1 MPSRNNRYTE
11 QELTIARHF
20 RIFANHHRILLL
32 DVLIASRQC
41 RVTQLEMETGLS
53 RRQVYYQLG
62 VLRRIG
68 YIYSVYHKGRY
79 IVRFGKSWYEAG
91 ESIYAQLRNLS
102 EAPKQPSKG
111 SSEGFLRIE

>member
-1 MPSRNNRYTE
+1 MPPRNNRYTE
-11 QELTIARHF
+11 QELSTALHF

-68 YIYSVYHKGRY
+68 YVYCIYHKGRY
-79 IVRFGKSWYEAG
+79 IVRFGKSWYETG
-91 ESIYAQLRNLS
+91 ESLYTQLRNLT
-102 EAPKQPSKG
+102 EALKQPSKD
-111 SSEGFLRIE
+111 SSEGFLHIE

>member
-1 MPSRNNRYTE
+1 MPQRTNRYTK
-11 QELTIARHF
+11 QEVAIARHF
-20 RIFANHHRILLL
+20 RIFASQQRILLI
-32 DVLIASRQC
+32 DALIAFGQC

-79 IVRFGKSWYEAG
+79 FVRLGKTWYDTG
-91 ESIYAQLRNLS
+91 ERVYLQLTNLTDR
-102 EAPKQPSKG
+102 QTDGG
-111 SSEGFLRIE
+111 SDSPLRVE

>member
-1 MPSRNNRYTE
+1 MTPRKNRYTE
-11 QELTIARHF
+11 QELATVRHF
-20 RIFANHHRILLL
+20 RIFSSDHRILII
-32 DVLIASRQC
+32 DVLLASQQC

-79 IVRFGKSWYEAG
+79 VIRFGKTWYDTG
-91 ESIYAQLRNLS
+91 ERIYTQLRRLT
-102 EAPKQPSKG
+102 EDLERQPNT
-111 SSEGFLRIE
+111 ERNGFLRIE